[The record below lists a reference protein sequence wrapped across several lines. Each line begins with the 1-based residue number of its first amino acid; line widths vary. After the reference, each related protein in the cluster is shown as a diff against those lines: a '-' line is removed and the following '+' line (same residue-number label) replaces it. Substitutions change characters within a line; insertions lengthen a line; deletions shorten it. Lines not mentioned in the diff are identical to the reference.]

1 MAAFW
6 QRARVVQ
13 GFPPC
18 GWLRQ
23 PLSTP
28 LVPPALGAASFGTV
42 QPKAKEHDMGLDMYA
57 MVLNKAPE
65 TPVDFNT
72 EGATE
77 LHYWR
82 KHPNLHGWMQKL
94 YIQRGGAASSFNCVP
109 VQLDSED
116 LDRLEADIKAKKLP
130 YTDGFFFGE
139 TDGTEMED
147 DLAFIAKARE
157 AIAEGLTVFY
167 DSWW

>member
-1 MAAFW
+1 
-6 QRARVVQ
+6 
-13 GFPPC
+13 
-18 GWLRQ
+18 
-23 PLSTP
+23 
-28 LVPPALGAASFGTV
+28 
-42 QPKAKEHDMGLDMYA
+42 MGLDMYA
-57 MVLNKAPE
+57 MVSNKAPE
-65 TPVDFNT
+65 MPVDFNT

-77 LHYWR
+77 IHYWG

-94 YIQRGGAASSFNCVP
+94 YYAKGGSASSFNCVA
-109 VQLDSED
+109 VMLSLSD
-116 LDRLEADIKAKKLP
+116 LDRLEADIRATKLP

-139 TDGTEMED
+139 SDGSEIDD

>member
-18 GWLRQ
+18 GWLRH
-23 PLSTP
+23 PLSAP
-28 LVPPALGAASFGTV
+28 LLPPALGPRPSGRFN
-42 QPKAKEHDMGLDMYA
+42 PKQRSIIMGLDMYA
-57 MVLNKAPE
+57 MVSNTAPNS
-65 TPVDFNT
+65 PVDFKT
-72 EGATE
+72 DGATE
-77 LHYWR
+77 IHYWR

-94 YIQRGGAASSFNCVP
+94 YYQKGGAEQSFNCTP
-109 VQLDSED
+109 VQLEPED
-116 LDRLEADIKAKKLP
+116 LDRLEIDVKAKKLP

-139 TDGTEMED
+139 SDGSELDD